1 METKTSKAVELFK
14 SGNITGAL
22 KIFKVFKIGFTNDEQ
37 RKLQIAYESMTG
49 NDSFYRSLQLDT
61 ATISTEAIQIIKQKY
76 NV

>member
-1 METKTSKAVELFK
+1 MENKTSKAVELFK

-22 KIFKVFKIGFTNDEQ
+22 KIFKGFKIGFTKDEQ

>member
-22 KIFKVFKIGFTNDEQ
+22 KIFKGFKIGFTKDEQ